1 MITPAIRGDCNV
13 ANEECYQVILRGTLS
28 RSVKDSGATPHTT
41 TVYMLP
47 LRCVKRNRFFFNTRN
62 FSLEFYTDYTKRRW
76 ISQRLTTFLTA
87 HKVTHKSVLDQFED
101 DLSSM
106 PFAPLSA

>member
-1 MITPAIRGDCNV
+1 
-13 ANEECYQVILRGTLS
+13 
-28 RSVKDSGATPHTT
+28 
-41 TVYMLP
+41 MLP

-106 PFAPLSA
+106 PFAPLSLHS